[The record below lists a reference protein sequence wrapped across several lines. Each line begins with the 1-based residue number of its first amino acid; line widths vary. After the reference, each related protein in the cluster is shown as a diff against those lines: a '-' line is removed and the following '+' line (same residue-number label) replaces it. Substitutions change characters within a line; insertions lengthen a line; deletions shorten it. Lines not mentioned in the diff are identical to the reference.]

1 MSVQLAVDDWK
12 TAVHS
17 ALNAWN
23 QIDGNSQDFL
33 DNLLLV
39 QENRAD
45 TSTTTPVSLRLATN
59 TVLLNCLEELAQHDQ
74 TSAEILR
81 RRYLDGETVQAVANQ
96 NGLGRHQ
103 FMRRQR
109 KAIAALTK
117 VILSKETAVREQ
129 RARLVESQLLPPSYG
144 VLFGTEAWV
153 AELEALLLRPEAPWI
168 VALTGL
174 GGIGKTSLA
183 NATVRQI
190 VRHFYF
196 KQLIW
201 LSLESPSEPQKEPTP
216 LRYEDVL
223 AQLAAK
229 VCPQLPPP
237 SQQEVAVKQMLKAF
251 PHLIVIDNLEVELN
265 SELLIR
271 LHALAN
277 PSQFLL
283 TSRIRPSS
291 PVGVFNFPL
300 TELPEDDALALL
312 QHQAEIIGATDLAN
326 APDAM
331 LQAIFEKVGG
341 NPLALKLIAGL
352 NYELAIPQI
361 LNTLIQVNVQEVNN
375 MYQHIYWQLW
385 RALSKDAKKLLEI
398 MPLSSTEGMGQA
410 QILAVSSLPEM
421 QLLAAIQE
429 LSRRS
434 LLEIRSTPKE
444 KRYAIHGLT
453 RTFLLSEIIHWFE
466 IES

>member
-12 TAVHS
+12 TAVHT

-39 QENRAD
+39 QESRAD
-45 TSTTTPVSLRLATN
+45 TSAFTPVSLRLATN
-59 TVLLNCLEELAQHDQ
+59 KVLLKCLEELAQHDQ

-96 NGLGRHQ
+96 NHLGRHQ

-117 VILSKETAVREQ
+117 VILSKETAVRDEQ
-129 RARLVESQLLPPSYG
+129 ARLIEAQLLPPSYG
-144 VLFGTEAWV
+144 LLFGTEAWV

-183 NATVRQI
+183 NAAARQI
-190 VRHFYF
+190 IRHFYF
-196 KQLIW
+196 KQLVW
-201 LSLESPSEPQKEPTP
+201 LSLDASAERQKRPVT

-237 SQQEVAVKQMLKAF
+237 SQQELAVTQMLKAF
-251 PHLIVIDNLEVELN
+251 PHLVIIDNLETEPD
-265 SELLIR
+265 SELLTR

-291 PVGVFNFPL
+291 PVGVYNFPL

-312 QHQAEIIGATDLAN
+312 RYQAGITGASDLAN
-326 APDAM
+326 APDTT
-331 LQAIFEKVGG
+331 LQAILEKVGG
-341 NPLALKLIAGL
+341 NPLALKLVAGL
-352 NYELAIPQI
+352 SFDLAVPQI
-361 LNTLIQVNVQEVNN
+361 LNTLIQVNVPEVNN
-375 MYQHIYWQLW
+375 MYQHIYWRLW
-385 RALSKDAKKLLEI
+385 QILSEDAKKLLEI

-410 QILAVSSLPEM
+410 QLLAVSALPKA
-421 QLLAAIQE
+421 QLLTAIQE

-434 LLEIRSTPKE
+434 LLEVRSTPNE
-444 KRYAIHGLT
+444 KRYAIHSLT
-453 RTFLLSEIIHWFE
+453 QTFLMSEIIHWFE
-466 IES
+466 REP